1 MLHLGPHRASGGCRS
16 VYRLPAATRTPSD
29 WGVMISLDISLAVV
43 EDTGGEMERVFGRP
57 SRGVAAGAAIP
68 LTGLPASAPVV
79 GQDVLLR
86 LESAS
91 R

>member
-1 MLHLGPHRASGGCRS
+1 M
-16 VYRLPAATRTPSD
+16 
-29 WGVMISLDISLAVV
+29 MISLDISLAVV
-43 EDTGGEMERVFGRP
+43 EGTGGEMERVFGSP
-57 SRGVAAGAAIP
+57 SSGGAAGAAIP
-68 LTGLPASAPVV
+68 LTVLPASAPVV

>member
-1 MLHLGPHRASGGCRS
+1 MLHLGPHRASGGCR
-16 VYRLPAATRTPSD
+16 V
-29 WGVMISLDISLAVV
+29 GDISLAVV

-57 SRGVAAGAAIP
+57 SRGIAAGAAIP
-68 LTGLPASAPVV
+68 LTVLPASAPVV